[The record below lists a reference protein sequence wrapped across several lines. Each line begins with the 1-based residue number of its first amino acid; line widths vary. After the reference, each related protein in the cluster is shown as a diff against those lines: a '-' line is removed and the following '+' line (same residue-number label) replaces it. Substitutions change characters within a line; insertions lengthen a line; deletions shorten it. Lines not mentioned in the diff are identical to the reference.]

1 MNLLLVLQLAFA
13 SSEMEFSSVEGDI
26 GVGEEP
32 FLPVP
37 DPKEA
42 HERTERLAKRLR
54 CPVCQGLSVADSRS
68 DAAVAM
74 KKRIQTL
81 VEQGYSEEQVE
92 DYFIDRYGEWV
103 LLKPKYEHWFVWV
116 APILVAVA
124 GLGFVLVHTARRRET
139 PDDASIEPGL
149 NPSEEDRSEEDRSE
163 EDRSEED
170 GSEEDA
176 YRAKILA
183 ELDN

>member
-1 MNLLLVLQLAFA
+1 MVFA
-13 SSEMEFSSVEGDI
+13 SSEMDSLSAERDI

-37 DPKEA
+37 QPLEA
-42 HERTERLAKRLR
+42 QDRTERLSKRLR

-74 KKRIQTL
+74 KKRIQKL

-103 LLKPKYEHWFVWV
+103 LLKPKYDHWFVWI
-116 APILVAVA
+116 APIVAAVA
-124 GLGFVLVHTARRRET
+124 GLGFVLVHTARRR
-139 PDDASIEPGL
+139 DADEGASELDLKTEKDMLP
-149 NPSEEDRSEEDRSE
+149 EEDE
-163 EDRSEED
+163 
-170 GSEEDA
+170 

>member
-1 MNLLLVLQLAFA
+1 MMLLLAVQLALA
-13 SSEMEFSSVEGDI
+13 SAEVNSSSGDI
-26 GVGEEP
+26 GVGEAP

-37 DPKEA
+37 EQQVA
-42 HERTERLAKRLR
+42 HERTESLSKRLR

-103 LLKPKYEHWFVWV
+103 LLKPKYEHWFVWI
-116 APILVAVA
+116 APIVAAVG
-124 GLGFVLVHTARRRET
+124 GLGFVLVHTARRKEFDEGET
-139 PDDASIEPGL
+139 IETDLSTSDEDLSEDDE
-149 NPSEEDRSEEDRSE
+149 
-163 EDRSEED
+163 
-170 GSEEDA
+170 
-176 YRAKILA
+176 YRAQILA